1 MMNSNMVKVH
11 DLTVA
16 YNQKPVLW
24 DVDLDIPKGSLCAIV
39 GPNGAG
45 KSTLLKAILGLIKPI
60 SGGVDFPGLGF
71 EKKTHKIAYV
81 PQSSSVDWDFPATV
95 LDIVMM
101 GRYGHLGWFKRAGK
115 KEKEMAIEKLK
126 NVGMEK
132 FVNRQISELSGG
144 QQQRVF
150 LARSLVQEAEVY
162 FMDEPLKGVD
172 AQTEQVIIRLLKE
185 LRDAG
190 KTVIVVHHDLRTVKN
205 YFDRVVLINL
215 KVIADGEVETTFTEE
230 NIKKTYGGSVIGG
243 EEGEKD
249 DI

>member
-1 MMNSNMVKVH
+1 MAVKADSMIKVH

-24 DVDLDIPKGSLCAIV
+24 DIDLSVPKGSLCAIV

-60 SGGVDFPGLGF
+60 SGGVDFPGIGF
-71 EKKTHKIAYV
+71 EKKTHKVAYV

-115 KEKEMAIEKLK
+115 NEKEMALQKLTE
-126 NVGMEK
+126 VGMEK
-132 FVNRQISELSGG
+132 YSHRQISELSGG

-150 LARSLVQEAEVY
+150 LARSLVQEAEIY

-172 AQTEQVIIRLLKE
+172 AQTEQVIISLLKR
-185 LRDAG
+185 LRDEG
-190 KTVIVVHHDLRTVKN
+190 KTVVVVHHDLRTVKT
-205 YFDRVVLINL
+205 YFDRVILINL
-215 KVIADGEVETTFTEE
+215 KVIAQGEVESVFTEE
-230 NIKKTYGGSVIGG
+230 NIAKTYGGFVIGSNGG
-243 EEGEKD
+243 E
-249 DI
+249 

>member
-1 MMNSNMVKVH
+1 MEDNYVLKVH

-24 DVDLDIPKGSLCAIV
+24 DVDLNIPTGSLCAIV

-45 KSTLLKAILGLIKPI
+45 KSTLLKAVLGLIKPI
-60 SGGVDFPGLGF
+60 SGGVEFLGLGF
-71 EKKTHKIAYV
+71 NKKSHKVAYV

-115 KEKEMAIEKLK
+115 KEKKLAIQKLK
-126 NVGMEK
+126 EVGMEQ

-172 AQTEQVIIRLLKE
+172 AQTEQVIIALLKR
-185 LRDAG
+185 LRDEG
-190 KTVIVVHHDLRTVKN
+190 KTVVVVHHDLRTVKK

-215 KVIADGEVETTFTEE
+215 KVVAEGEVESTFTEE
-230 NIKKTYGGSVIGG
+230 NIAKAYGGFVIGSK
-243 EEGEKD
+243 EGA
-249 DI
+249 

>member
-1 MMNSNMVKVH
+1 MNSNMVKVH

>member
-1 MMNSNMVKVH
+1 MKNMSSSAVKVH

-16 YNQKPVLW
+16 YDEKPVLW
-24 DVDLDIPKGSLCAIV
+24 DVDLEIPSGSLCAVV

-45 KSTLLKAILGLIKPI
+45 KSTLLKAILGLLKPV
-60 SGGVDFPGLGF
+60 SGGVDFPSIGLN
-71 EKKTHKIAYV
+71 KKTHKIAYV

-115 KEKEMAIEKLK
+115 KEKEMAIQQLK
-126 NVGMEK
+126 NVGMEQ
-132 FVNRQISELSGG
+132 FVHRQISELSGG

-150 LARSLVQEAEVY
+150 LARSLVQEAEIY

-172 AQTEQVIIRLLKE
+172 AQTEKVIIGLLKK
-185 LRDAG
+185 LRDEG
-190 KTVIVVHHDLRTVKN
+190 KTVIVVHHDLRTVKT

-215 KVIADGEVETTFTEE
+215 RVVADGAVNDTFTEE
-230 NIKKTYGGSVIGG
+230 NIAKAYGGYVIGSK
-243 EEGEKD
+243 EGAVQ
-249 DI
+249 

>member
-71 EKKTHKIAYV
+71 EKKIHKIAYV